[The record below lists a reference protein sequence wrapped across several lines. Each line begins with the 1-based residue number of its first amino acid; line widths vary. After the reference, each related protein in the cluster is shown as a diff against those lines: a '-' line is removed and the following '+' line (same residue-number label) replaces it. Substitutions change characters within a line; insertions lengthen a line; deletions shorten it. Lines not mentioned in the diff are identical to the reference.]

1 MLLSKIEVAQ
11 KPVLRGAT
19 QAKAG
24 CQRTKKDEAGPYEPG
39 FMVKFLI
46 FWTLSDRVG
55 RWFGGGGG
63 NRTPVREGSTPG
75 VYRLRPENNLAAGR
89 PSGRAAS
96 GQSAKCLARAPA
108 DRGLAPAWWGLAS
121 RFGLSGVNRWNAGRQ
136 L

>member
-55 RWFGGGGG
+55 R
-63 NRTPVREGSTPG
+63 
-75 VYRLRPENNLAAGR
+75 
-89 PSGRAAS
+89 
-96 GQSAKCLARAPA
+96 
-108 DRGLAPAWWGLAS
+108 
-121 RFGLSGVNRWNAGRQ
+121 
-136 L
+136 